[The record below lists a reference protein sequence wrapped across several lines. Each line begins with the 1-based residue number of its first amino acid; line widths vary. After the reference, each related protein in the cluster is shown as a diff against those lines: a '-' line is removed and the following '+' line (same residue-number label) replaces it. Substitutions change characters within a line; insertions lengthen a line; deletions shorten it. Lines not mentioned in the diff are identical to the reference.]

1 MTCYGVDKSVTVLTR
16 VLRVDSVTVLTCG
29 VLPLVECYLPV
40 GIICCKT
47 VVSVKPKTFKVLM
60 NIY

>member
-29 VLPLVECYLPV
+29 VLPRLALFA
-40 GIICCKT
+40 
-47 VVSVKPKTFKVLM
+47 VKLLCL
-60 NIY
+60 

>member
-29 VLPLVECYLPV
+29 VLPV

-47 VVSVKPKTFKVLM
+47 FVSVKPKTFKVLM